1 MKNKSTDT
9 NIISKKSVEQYE
21 LLTPLLES
29 TYREMSELSKKKP
42 DTLLNTYKIK
52 MINRILEPLK
62 ELLKNETII
71 QYLDILDT
79 DDLPSNSDVVII
91 LSQYIEAKKM
101 FRDKYS
107 TEDDD
112 IIAGFSWKWNIK

>member
-1 MKNKSTDT
+1 MKNKYNNT
-9 NIISKKSVEQYE
+9 NNAISKEDVDQYE

-29 TYREMSELSKKKP
+29 TYREISELSKKKP
-42 DTLLNTYKIK
+42 DAPLNAFKIK

-101 FRDKYS
+101 FKENYYIWDQNDGW
-107 TEDDD
+107 E
-112 IIAGFSWKWNIK
+112 WNIK